1 MYHGH
6 PMRDILQEFRH
17 ALRVIVRNGTLTAA
31 IFVSLSLGIGA
42 TASIISLVDSFLVR
56 PLPVPETDRVVRI
69 TCVKESNPVC
79 PLSYPDFDDLRQRSR
94 SFDGIT
100 FTRDEGAGLISS
112 AGARPRI
119 TLGAIVTGDFFTML
133 RLRPAL
139 GRAFTP
145 EEDRVP
151 GRDTVVMISYSLWQN
166 AYGGSPDVIGKTIR
180 LNTKDFTIIGVA
192 PASFD
197 GVNPMVHSEFYAPW
211 MMVREFDGANI
222 DRLTDR
228 SIRGGDVY
236 ARLKPGVGVE
246 QARAEVAQIAA
257 QLEREHPEVDRGQKM
272 TVFSQ
277 VGFRIAESP
286 EDFAAASLFLLV
298 AVLVLGA
305 ACVNVANLLLATAPA
320 RTRDIAVRTAMGASR
335 LRLIGRLTL
344 ENTLISAAAT
354 AAGLGIAELAA
365 RFVRSIEIMS
375 TLPISVNARVDG
387 RVAFAAFAVG
397 LGSGILSGLVPAYRC
412 SRADLNTLLRST
424 ETRIARSKSWGG
436 HLLVVTQV
444 AAATLLLVLSGL
456 SLRSLRTLETADPGF
471 RFDNVIAVAFDPLM
485 GTGYST
491 ARTHHFYGQLLERV
505 RALPGV
511 RAAGLGQHVPL
522 LPVSST
528 TNVTIDGYTLPA
540 NETSLGISS
549 TVVSDGYFDALG
561 IPILRGRAFDK
572 RDTRESSRV
581 VIINETAAE
590 KFWPNRDAVGARIQ
604 IHGANAGVAQ
614 VVGIARTSKYSS
626 IQEKPLPFLY
636 LPLEQTQSTF
646 MELFVTADSGPAA
659 IPAVRNAARELDPNQ
674 PIYDVRTMSETVR
687 KQALWGDRLA
697 AQMMMAVAVVG
708 LILGVLGLYSI
719 LAYSVSQRT
728 REIGI
733 RMAIGATGERVRGMM
748 LWHGL
753 KLGAWGTAIGVVVA
767 FALTPVLRDV
777 ISPADPHDP
786 STFVSVAVI
795 LLGVAAAASYF
806 PARRASQIDP
816 NDCLRC
822 E

>member
-1 MYHGH
+1 
-6 PMRDILQEFRH
+6 MRDIFQEFRH
-17 ALRVIVRNGTLTAA
+17 AVRVIFRNGTLTVA

-42 TASIISLVDSFLVR
+42 TASIFSLVDSFLVR

-69 TCVKESNPVC
+69 TCVTESNPVC
-79 PLSYPDFDDLRQRSR
+79 PLSYPDFDDLRQRAR

-100 FTRDEGAGLISS
+100 LTREDGAGLITSP
-112 AGARPRI
+112 GARPRI
-119 TLGAIVTGDFFTML
+119 TLGTIVTGDFFTTL

-151 GRDTVVMISYSLWQN
+151 GRDPVAMISYNLWQN
-166 AYGGSPDVIGKTIR
+166 AYGGSPDVIGKTIS
-180 LNTKDFTIIGVA
+180 LNTKNFTIIGVA

-197 GVNPMVHSEFYAPW
+197 GVDPMIHSEVYVPW
-211 MMVREFDGANI
+211 MMAREFDAAYI
-222 DRLTDR
+222 DRLADR
-228 SIRGGDVY
+228 SIRGGSVY
-236 ARLKPGVGVE
+236 ARLKPGVSVE

-257 QLEREHPEVDRGQKM
+257 QLEREHPEVNRGRKM

-277 VGFRIAESP
+277 VGFRIADSP
-286 EDFAAASLFLLV
+286 EDLAAAWLFLLV

-320 RTRDIAVRTAMGASR
+320 RTRDIAIRTAMGASR
-335 LRLIGRLTL
+335 LRLIGRLVV

-365 RFVRSIEIMS
+365 RFIRSVQIIS

-387 RVAFAAFAVG
+387 RVALLAFAVG
-397 LGSGILSGLVPAYRC
+397 LGSGILSGLIPAFRC

-424 ETRIARSKSWGG
+424 ETRVTRSKSWGSY
-436 HLLVVTQV
+436 LLVITQV
-444 AAATLLLVLSGL
+444 AAATILLVLSGL
-456 SLRSLRTLETADPGF
+456 SLRGLRTLETADPGF
-471 RFDNVIAVAFDPLM
+471 RINNVIAVAFDPLM
-485 GTGYST
+485 GRGYSA
-491 ARTHHFYGQLLERV
+491 ARAHQFYGQLLERV

-511 RAAGLGQHVPL
+511 RAAGLAQHVPL
-522 LPVSST
+522 LPTSST

-540 NETSLGISS
+540 DEKSLGISS
-549 TVVSDGYFDALG
+549 NVVSDGYFDALG

-581 VIINETAAE
+581 VIINEAAAE
-590 KFWPNRDAVGARIQ
+590 KFWPNRDALGARIH
-604 IHGANAGVAQ
+604 IEGPNAGVAQ
-614 VVGIARTSKYSS
+614 VVGIARTAKYRSM
-626 IQEKPLPFLY
+626 QEKPLPFLY
-636 LPLEQTQSTF
+636 LPLEQTQATF
-646 MELFVTADSGPAA
+646 MELFVTADSGPAV

-674 PIYDVRTMSETVR
+674 PIYDVRTMTDAVR
-687 KQALWGDRLA
+687 REALWGDRLA
-697 AQMMMAVAVVG
+697 AQVMMAVAVVG

-753 KLGAWGTAIGVVVA
+753 RLGAWGTAIGVLVA
-767 FALTPVLRDV
+767 FALAPVLGDV
-777 ISPADPHDP
+777 LSPADPHDAA
-786 STFVSVAVI
+786 TFISVVVI
-795 LLGVAAAASYF
+795 LLGVASAASYF

>member
-1 MYHGH
+1 
-6 PMRDILQEFRH
+6 MRDIVQEFRH
-17 ALRVIVRNGTLTAA
+17 ALRAIVKNGTLTVA

-42 TASIISLVDSFLVR
+42 TASVFSLVDSFLVR

-69 TCVKESNPVC
+69 TCTTASNPVC
-79 PLSYPDFDDLRQRSR
+79 PLSYPDFDDLRQRAR
-94 SFDGIT
+94 LFEGIT
-100 FTRDEGAGLISS
+100 FTRDDGAGLVTSP
-112 AGARPRI
+112 GARPRI
-119 TLGAIVTGDFFTML
+119 TLGTIVTGDFFATL
-133 RLRPAL
+133 QLRPAL
-139 GRAFTP
+139 GRSFSS

-151 GRDTVVMISYSLWQN
+151 GRDTVAMISYNLWQN
-166 AYGGSPDVIGKTIR
+166 AYSGSPDVIGQTIR
-180 LNTKDFTIIGVA
+180 LNTKNFTIIGVA
-192 PASFD
+192 PATFE
-197 GVNPMVHSEFYAPW
+197 GLEPMIHSEFYVPW
-211 MMVREFDGANI
+211 MMAREFDAATIN
-222 DRLTDR
+222 RLTDR
-228 SIRGGDVY
+228 SIRGGSVY
-236 ARLKPGVGVE
+236 ARLKPGVSVE

-257 QLEREHPEVDRGQKM
+257 DLEREHPDVNRGRKL

-277 VGFRIAESP
+277 VGFRSAESP
-286 EDFAAASLFLLV
+286 EDLAAAWLFLLV

-320 RTRDIAVRTAMGASR
+320 RTRDIAVRTALGASQLRVIAR
-335 LRLIGRLTL
+335 LVV

-354 AAGLGIAELAA
+354 AAGLGIAALAA
-365 RFVRSIEIMS
+365 RFIRSVEIMS
-375 TLPISVNARVDG
+375 TLPISLNARVDG
-387 RVAFAAFAVG
+387 RVALVAFAVG
-397 LGSGILSGLVPAYRC
+397 LGSGILSGLVPAFRC

-424 ETRIARSKSWGG
+424 ETRMARSKSWGR
-436 HLLVVTQV
+436 HLLVITQV
-444 AAATLLLVLSGL
+444 AAATILLVLSGL
-456 SLRSLRTLETADPGF
+456 SLRSLRTLQTADPGF

-491 ARTHHFYGQLLERV
+491 ARTHQFYGQLLERV

-528 TNVTIDGYTLPA
+528 TSVTIDGYILPG

-581 VIINETAAE
+581 VIINDAAAE
-590 KFWPNRDAVGARIQ
+590 KFWPNHDALGARIQ
-604 IHGANAGVAQ
+604 VQGPNAGVAQ
-614 VVGIARTSKYSS
+614 VVGIARTSKYGS
-626 IQEKPLPFLY
+626 IQEKPIPFLY

-659 IPAVRNAARELDPNQ
+659 IPAIRNAAREVDPSQ
-674 PIYDVRTMSETVR
+674 PIYDVRTMTETVR
-687 KQALWGDRLA
+687 KEALWGDRLA
-697 AQMMMAVAVVG
+697 AQVMMAVAVVG

-719 LAYSVSQRT
+719 LAYSVSQR
-728 REIGI
+728 RHEIGI

-753 KLGAWGTAIGVVVA
+753 KLSAWGTAIGAVVV
-767 FALTPVLRDV
+767 FALAPVLRDV
-777 ISPADPHDP
+777 IGPADPHDTA
-786 STFVSVAVI
+786 TFMSVVVI
-795 LLGVAAAASYF
+795 LLGVASAASYF